1 MVKNIDS
8 SKALLS
14 ALIRLYS
21 SSPKTDLYIA
31 AKSMTG
37 TVRVLSMSNTTPLR
51 RDFALVVRFA
61 MEIEEEEKGLSVRE
75 TNVLDKRKI
84 MVKAGT
90 EGEQR
95 RRRFHGRIWRRR
107 ATTTTI
113 SQTET

>member
-1 MVKNIDS
+1 
-8 SKALLS
+8 
-14 ALIRLYS
+14 
-21 SSPKTDLYIA
+21 
-31 AKSMTG
+31 
-37 TVRVLSMSNTTPLR
+37 MSNTTPLR

-95 RRRFHGRIWRRR
+95 RRRFLRQKNKTIEKRETTDTKMARMGCLAVPKFLR
-107 ATTTTI
+107 A
-113 SQTET
+113 